1 MGMSARGV
9 DNEAIEYVAKGFRL
23 DLNRVVSRDTGRCEC
38 VCARWNGEERLDAT
52 VVLTTTILM
61 IDSMPV

>member
-1 MGMSARGV
+1 M
-9 DNEAIEYVAKGFRL
+9 
-23 DLNRVVSRDTGRCEC
+23 VSRDTGRCEC

-52 VVLTTTILM
+52 VTVVLTTTILM